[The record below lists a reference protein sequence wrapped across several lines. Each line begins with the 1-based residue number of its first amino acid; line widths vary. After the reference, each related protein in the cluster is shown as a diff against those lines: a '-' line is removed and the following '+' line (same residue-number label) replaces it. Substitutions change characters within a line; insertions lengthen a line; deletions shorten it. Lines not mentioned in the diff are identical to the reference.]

1 MAGYLVIGAGKFGRS
16 VAKTLYSHNET
27 VLVIDKNEELVQQ
40 IIDDGIVGEA
50 VCFDVTEENSL
61 KNVVSSDDF
70 EVAFICI
77 EGSLQTS
84 ALVTVMLK
92 ELGIKTII
100 CKAVTKI
107 EGKVLEKI
115 GATKVVSPDETVG
128 KDLAFEFLKPNVT
141 EHLKFSEKYGI
152 FEFKIPKKII
162 GKNLVELDL
171 RKKYEMNVIGIK
183 REGEELRI
191 SLLPNENIL
200 ENDMLLVIANVEKMI
215 QFNKEYLGN

>member
-16 VAKTLYSHNET
+16 IAKTLYRHNET
-27 VLVIDKNEELVQQ
+27 VLVIDKNEELIQQ
-40 IIDDGIVGEA
+40 IIDDGTVGEA
-50 VCFDVTEENSL
+50 VSFDVTEENSL
-61 KNVVSSDDF
+61 KKMVNSDDF

-100 CKAVTKI
+100 CKAITKI

-115 GATKVVSPDETVG
+115 GAVG
-128 KDLAFEFLKPNVT
+128 IDLAFEFLKPDVT
-141 EHLKFSEKYGI
+141 EHLKFSEKYRI
-152 FEFKIPKKII
+152 FEFKVPKRII
-162 GKNLVELDL
+162 GKNLIELNL

-183 REGEELRI
+183 RESEELRI
-191 SLLPNENIL
+191 SLLPDEKIL

-215 QFNKEYLGN
+215 QFNKEYLEN

>member
-16 VAKTLYSHNET
+16 IAKTLYRHNET
-27 VLVIDKNEELVQQ
+27 VLVIDKNEELIQQ
-40 IIDDGIVGEA
+40 IIDDGTVGEA
-50 VCFDVTEENSL
+50 VSFDVTEENSL
-61 KNVVSSDDF
+61 KKMVNSDDF

-100 CKAVTKI
+100 CKAITKI
-107 EGKVLEKI
+107 EGKILEKI
-115 GATKVVSPDETVG
+115 GAKKVVFPDESVG
-128 KDLAFEFLKPNVT
+128 KELALKILRPNLT
-141 EHLKFSEKYGI
+141 EHLKFSEKYRI

-171 RKKYEMNVIGIK
+171 RKKYEMNVIGIR

-191 SLLPNENIL
+191 LLSPDEKIL
-200 ENDMLLVIANVEKMI
+200 KNDMILAIVNVEKMVK
-215 QFNKEYLGN
+215 FDKEYLEK

>member
-40 IIDDGIVGEA
+40 VIDDGIVGEA
-50 VCFDVTEENSL
+50 VSFDVTEENSL
-61 KNVVSSDDF
+61 RKVVNSDDF

-100 CKAVTKI
+100 CKAITSI

-115 GATKVVSPDETVG
+115 GATKVVFPDESVG
-128 KDLAFEFLKPNVT
+128 RDLAFEILKPDVT
-141 EHLKFSEKYGI
+141 EHLKFSEKYRI
-152 FEFKIPKKII
+152 FEFKAPKKII
-162 GKNLVELDL
+162 EKNLVELNL

-183 REGEELRI
+183 REGEEFRI
-191 SLLPNENIL
+191 SLLPDEKIL
-200 ENDMLLVIANVEKMI
+200 ENDLLLVVVNVEKMI
-215 QFNKEYLGN
+215 QFNKEYLEN

>member
-141 EHLKFSEKYGI
+141 EHLKFSEKYRI

-200 ENDMLLVIANVEKMI
+200 ENDMLLVVVNVEKMI

>member
-16 VAKTLYSHNET
+16 IAKTLYNHNET
-27 VLVIDKNEELVQQ
+27 VLVIDKNEELTQQ

-50 VCFDVTEENSL
+50 VSFDVTEENSL
-61 KNVVSSDDF
+61 KKVVSSDDF

-100 CKAVTKI
+100 CKAITKI
-107 EGKVLEKI
+107 EGR
-115 GATKVVSPDETVG
+115 KVVFPDESVG
-128 KDLAFEFLKPNVT
+128 RELAFEFLKPDVT
-141 EHLKFSEKYGI
+141 EHLKFSEKYRI
-152 FEFKIPKKII
+152 FEFKAPKKII
-162 GKNLVELDL
+162 GKSLVELGL

-183 REGEELRI
+183 RKGEELRI
-191 SLLPNENIL
+191 SLSPDEKIL
-200 ENDMLLVIANVEKMI
+200 ENDMLLVVVNVEKMI
-215 QFNKEYLGN
+215 QFNKEYLDN

>member
-70 EVAFICI
+70 EVAFICM

-141 EHLKFSEKYGI
+141 EHLKFSEKYRI

>member
-16 VAKTLYSHNET
+16 IAKTLYRHNET
-27 VLVIDKNEELVQQ
+27 VLVIDKNEELIQQ
-40 IIDDGIVGEA
+40 IIDDGTVREA
-50 VCFDVTEENSL
+50 VSFDVTEENSL
-61 KNVVSSDDF
+61 KKMVNSDDF

-100 CKAVTKI
+100 CKAITKI

-115 GATKVVSPDETVG
+115 GATKVAFPDETVG
-128 KDLAFEFLKPNVT
+128 IDLAFEFLKPDVT
-141 EHLKFSEKYGI
+141 EHLKFSEKYRI
-152 FEFKIPKKII
+152 FEFKVPKRII
-162 GKNLVELDL
+162 GKNLIELNL

-183 REGEELRI
+183 RESEELRI
-191 SLLPNENIL
+191 SLLPDEKIL

-215 QFNKEYLGN
+215 QFNKEYLEN

>member
-1 MAGYLVIGAGKFGRS
+1 MSGYLVIGAGKFGRS
-16 VAKTLYSHNET
+16 VAKTLYSHNKT
-27 VLVIDKNEELVQQ
+27 VLIIDKNEELVQQ
-40 IIDDGIVGEA
+40 VIDDGIVGEA
-50 VCFDVTEENSL
+50 VSFDVTEENSL
-61 KNVVSSDDF
+61 RKVVNSDDF

-100 CKAVTKI
+100 CKAITSI

-115 GATKVVSPDETVG
+115 GATKVVFPDESVG
-128 KDLAFEFLKPNVT
+128 RDLAFEILKPDVT
-141 EHLKFSEKYGI
+141 EHLKFSEKYRI
-152 FEFKIPKKII
+152 FEFKAPKKII
-162 GKNLVELDL
+162 EKNLVELNL

-183 REGEELRI
+183 RGGKELRI
-191 SLLPNENIL
+191 SLLPDEKIL

-215 QFNKEYLGN
+215 QFNKEYLEN

>member
-1 MAGYLVIGAGKFGRS
+1 MSGYLVIGAGKFGRS
-16 VAKTLYSHNET
+16 VAKTLYSHNKT
-27 VLVIDKNEELVQQ
+27 VLIIDKNEELVQQ
-40 IIDDGIVGEA
+40 VIDDGIVGEA
-50 VCFDVTEENSL
+50 VSFDVTEENSL
-61 KNVVSSDDF
+61 RKVVNSDDF

-100 CKAVTKI
+100 CKAITSI

-115 GATKVVSPDETVG
+115 GATKVVFPDESVG
-128 KDLAFEFLKPNVT
+128 RDLAFEILKPDVT
-141 EHLKFSEKYGI
+141 EHLKFSEKYRI
-152 FEFKIPKKII
+152 FEFKAPKKII
-162 GKNLVELDL
+162 EKNLVELNL

-183 REGEELRI
+183 REGEGLRI
-191 SLLPNENIL
+191 SLLPDEKIL

-215 QFNKEYLGN
+215 QFNKEYLEN

>member
-61 KNVVSSDDF
+61 KNGVSSDDF
-70 EVAFICI
+70 EVAFICM

-141 EHLKFSEKYGI
+141 EHLKFSEKYRI

>member
-1 MAGYLVIGAGKFGRS
+1 MSGYLVIGAGKFGRS
-16 VAKTLYSHNET
+16 VAKTLYSHNKT

-40 IIDDGIVGEA
+40 VIDDGIVGEA
-50 VCFDVTEENSL
+50 VSFDVTEENSL
-61 KNVVSSDDF
+61 RKVVNSDDF

-100 CKAVTKI
+100 CKAITSI

-115 GATKVVSPDETVG
+115 GATKVVFPDESVG
-128 KDLAFEFLKPNVT
+128 RDLAFEILKPDVT
-141 EHLKFSEKYGI
+141 EHLKFSEKYRI
-152 FEFKIPKKII
+152 FEFKAPKKII
-162 GKNLVELDL
+162 EKNLVELNL

-183 REGEELRI
+183 RGGKELRI
-191 SLLPNENIL
+191 SLLPDEKIL

-215 QFNKEYLGN
+215 QFNKEYLEN